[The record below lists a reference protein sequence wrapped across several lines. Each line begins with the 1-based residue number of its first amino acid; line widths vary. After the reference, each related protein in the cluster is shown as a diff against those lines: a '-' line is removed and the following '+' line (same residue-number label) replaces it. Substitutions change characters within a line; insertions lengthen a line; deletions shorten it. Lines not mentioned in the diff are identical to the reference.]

1 MLKLNYKSGVPI
13 CDQIVNGFVRMKA
26 LGLVESGEQLP
37 SVRALAV

>member
-26 LGLVESGEQLP
+26 AS
-37 SVRALAV
+37 SCRACARLRWSWA